1 MNIYS
6 MKIDRYP
13 RATLNFLHQIHDR
26 CFIFANITFE
36 FKELVYIIICL
47 RAIALLLITT
57 SKIYA
62 KERVESKTIG
72 SARCLDEA
80 NS

>member
-1 MNIYS
+1 MNFYS
-6 MKIDRYP
+6 MKIDQYP
-13 RATLNFLHQIHDR
+13 RATLNFLNQIHDR

-47 RAIALLLITT
+47 RAIA
-57 SKIYA
+57 KIYA

>member
-47 RAIALLLITT
+47 RAIA
-57 SKIYA
+57 KIYV
-62 KERVESKTIG
+62 KERMESKTIS
-72 SARCLDEA
+72 SA
-80 NS
+80 

>member
-1 MNIYS
+1 

-47 RAIALLLITT
+47 RPTA
-57 SKIYA
+57 KIYA
-62 KERVESKTIG
+62 KEHMESKTIS